1 MYFDV
6 ESPSHTL
13 TGHFTIFIAD
23 VIRVIE
29 NEYILRKFAKKN
41 HFRTTVSLTE
51 RRYGAKFHFK

>member
-13 TGHFTIFIAD
+13 TGHFSIFIPD

-29 NEYILRKFAKKN
+29 KRYFLENIAKN
-41 HFRTTVSLTE
+41 HFRTTISLTE